1 MTVISFL
8 MSYKF
13 DVKIDVITNRLEKYM
28 TFLLKKNLVFID
40 SMLLMNSSLEKL
52 VKNLTDDDFKYLSEE
67 FGFKN
72 LELLKQE
79 DAYLYECMEN
89 FNGEKLP
96 GKKCFCSFVKDRTTD
111 DNGKKLDGYISN
123 KDYLT
128 CKKIWN
134 KFNMK
139 NMGDYHDHYLKKDIL
154 LLADVFENFIDTCL
168 KL

>member
-13 DVKIDVITNRLEKYM
+13 DVKIDVITNGLEKYM

-40 SMLLMNSSLEKL
+40 SMQLMNSSLEKL
-52 VKNLTDDDFKYLSEE
+52 VKNLTDDDLEYLSEE

-79 DAYLYECMEN
+79 DVYLYEYMDN

-96 GKKCFCSFVKDRTTD
+96 DKECFYSSVKDRTTD
-111 DNGKKLDGYISN
+111 DNGKKLDSYMSN

-139 NMGDYHDHYLKKDIL
+139 NMGDCHDHYLKKDIL
-154 LLADVFENFIDTCL
+154 LLDDAFEILLTRA
-168 KL
+168 